1 MFDHSSLTTESPTTP
16 AVGES
21 TTSAVVSH
29 VTKGSCFQKGNHYA
43 DGASIESE
51 DPCEHCYCMK
61 GDIVCAVE
69 PCMDSM
75 EGEDESC
82 VAQPAPPGECC
93 PKEYKCG
100 KFVLSALSLLS

>member
-1 MFDHSSLTTESPTTP
+1 
-16 AVGES
+16 
-21 TTSAVVSH
+21 
-29 VTKGSCFQKGNHYA
+29 
-43 DGASIESE
+43 
-51 DPCEHCYCMK
+51 MK

-100 KFVLSALSLLS
+100 KFVLSALSLLSQNFILGIQNKTIFTHIYISNQKESLTFKHFNLY